1 MKLCSL
7 ISFPFTSL
15 CSSLRSLAQLQEW
28 GGHRPVCSYVTPLS
42 AGRLLD
48 SPRHAARF
56 VSLIPYKKIDAV
68 GIGSGLGRMEVWNHF
83 HTFLSLGRGDCEDHA
98 ILLCSLLLGF
108 GLDAY
113 VCVGTVREPNNG
125 SVRDHVWVITRSRR
139 GSGSNSS
146 NNKCRVVFWE
156 TLTGQ
161 RYPHRLLSAGVSNG
175 INNMSS
181 TANGTGDGT
190 DLTTP
195 QYQVIGCAFNHR
207 TFYANKQKNDSI
219 KLCNFTFEDERC
231 WKGMDPEIMIGLEHQ
246 EKVPL
251 CPPTLNPLELEVTME
266 HAIRHMI
273 TSLRRNELRLSTDWD
288 DQLSYMLGPALCA
301 YEMERLTG
309 AAFGNDEFQDSIKR
323 NVPEGHTFR
332 GYPIVVNDPS
342 PANVLGVFRRAQIA
356 TDILRTRGDAVRFAL
371 RVKVFIFPEDAKAIW
386 VMLACKFKP

>member
-1 MKLCSL
+1 M
-7 ISFPFTSL
+7 
-15 CSSLRSLAQLQEW
+15 
-28 GGHRPVCSYVTPLS
+28 
-42 AGRLLD
+42 LD

-56 VSLIPYKKIDAV
+56 VSLIPYTKVDAV
-68 GIGSGLGRMEVWNHF
+68 GSGTGGQGRMEVWNHF
-83 HTFLSLGRGDCEDHA
+83 HTFLSLGSGDCEDHA

-113 VCVGTVREPNNG
+113 VCVGTVREPSG

-139 GSGSNSS
+139 SGGSSS
-146 NNKCRVVFWE
+146 SSTSKPRVVFWE

-161 RYPHRLLSAGVSNG
+161 RYPHRLLSASR
-175 INNMSS
+175 S
-181 TANGTGDGT
+181 GTGSSSSSAGSPSSANPSVDSE
-190 DLTTP
+190 TTP
-195 QYQVIGCAFNHR
+195 NYQVIGCVFNHR
-207 TFYANKQKNDSI
+207 SFYANKQANDSVA
-219 KLCNFTFEDERC
+219 LCNFSFEDERC
-231 WKGMDPEIMIGLEHQ
+231 WKGMDTEIMIGLEHQ

-251 CPPTLNPLELEVTME
+251 CPPSILPMELEVSME

-273 TSLRRNELRLSTDWD
+273 TSLRRNELRLATEWD

-332 GYPIVVNDPS
+332 GYPIVVNDAS

-371 RVKVFIFPEDAKAIW
+371 RVKVFVFPENVKAIW
-386 VMLACKFKP
+386 VMLACKFKPA